1 MATEREVDKW
11 RTKAET
17 NMALTQRLLTAVL
30 WAGKQIVHLT
40 AMNVADD
47 FSHCVVC
54 KLPFPCP
61 TIPEVRDL
69 SEVFDKT
76 VEATNGNA

>member
-11 RTKAET
+11 RTKAEV

-40 AMNVADD
+40 DMHVPDD
-47 FSHCVVC
+47 FSHCAVC
-54 KLPFPCP
+54 KTPWPCP
-61 TIPEVRDL
+61 TIVEVRSL
-69 SEVFDKT
+69 SEIFDKT
-76 VEATNGNA
+76 VEATNGQV